1 MNRSRG
7 TPALLAALAILA
19 SACSRPPRGM
29 RRLDSGDSNHRFRI
43 DESRRHLFYIEG
55 GDLLA
60 TRLGVVDLRSGR
72 RSSYRFSPEHI
83 VAIQPSLGE
92 NAVTVAVQSLD
103 DSGEGNY
110 QLLKVDADSG
120 RVLLRKPSEAL
131 SKADIVNFGGSAP
144 VEARAVG
151 GARPGIKVV
160 ALDAGRRSSAFF
172 PTPAEPGNVI
182 LSPNGKVYESN
193 LAPDGN
199 WKVEELDPASGGRRT
214 VASFAGEV
222 ESMAHVGHGL
232 AVLRRGDGGAGPRV
246 LAMVDAV
253 AGQVELELPWSD
265 GESEILGADTAK
277 RLLYVRMNEGESQT
291 CWAIQFDEAGLRAA
305 SAYLAAAR
313 APDVRKLTNT
323 DIMGLVVVIGTLA
336 VMGAVVAGASN

>member
-1 MNRSRG
+1 VSRAAAR
-7 TPALLAALAILA
+7 ALVAALAVLA
-19 SACSRPPRGM
+19 PACSRPPKGM

-43 DESRRHLFYIEG
+43 DASRRHLFYIEG
-55 GDLLA
+55 GDLIA
-60 TRLGVVDLRSGR
+60 TRLGVVDLETGR

-92 NAVTVAVQSLD
+92 NAVTVAVESAD
-103 DSGEGNY
+103 DAGEGNY
-110 QLLKVDADSG
+110 QLLKVDTDSG

-144 VEARAVG
+144 VEAQAVG
-151 GARPGIKVV
+151 GARPGIKVA
-160 ALDAGRRSSAFF
+160 ALNAGRRSTTFF
-172 PTPAEPGNVI
+172 PTPTEPGNVL
-182 LSPNGKVYESN
+182 LSPNGEIYASS
-193 LAPDGN
+193 LAPDGH
-199 WKVEELDPASGGRRT
+199 WKVEELDPANGARRT

-232 AVLRRGDGGAGPRV
+232 AVLRTGDGGAGPRV

-277 RLLYVRMNEGESQT
+277 RLLYIRMNEGESQT

-323 DIMGLVVVIGTLA
+323 DVMGLIIVGGMLLVMTA
-336 VMGAVVAGASN
+336 VLAGASN